1 MTLLA
6 LGINHNT
13 ASVDLREKV
22 AFSPDKLKEALQQL
36 ESHPEV
42 TSSIIVST
50 CNRTEVYCDV
60 THSGPGVMID
70 WLAKFHQLSAEEIL
84 PSLYFHEEQ
93 AAARHLMRVACGL
106 DSLILGEPQ
115 ILGQVK
121 QSYSSSQEYDAIH
134 GTLEKLFHKTF
145 TVAKRVRTETD
156 IGGNAVSVAY
166 AACTLA
172 KQIFESLSD
181 ATVLL
186 VGAGETIELV
196 SRHLV
201 EQGCNQLIV
210 ANRTKE
216 RAANLAEEFGA
227 EVIGL
232 PEIPEHLH
240 RADIVISST
249 ASPLPIVGKGMV
261 EKAIKA
267 RRHQPMLFVD
277 IAVPRDVEAEVGD
290 LNDVYLYTVDD
301 LHSIIEKNREQRK
314 VAAIQAEAIISE
326 ESAAFMSWL
335 RSLEAVDSIRQYRCF
350 ADDIKNDMLSRS
362 LQAIANGVAPEKVL
376 AELSN
381 KLTNKLI
388 HAPTR
393 AMQQA
398 AHNGE
403 PEKLSVIRE
412 TLGLD
417 SIKD

>member
-6 LGINHNT
+6 LGINHKT
-13 ASVDLREKV
+13 ASVELRERV
-22 AFSPDKLKEALQQL
+22 AFPPEKLTKALQQL
-36 ESHPEV
+36 EAHPEV
-42 TSSIIVST
+42 NSGVIVST
-50 CNRTEVYCDV
+50 CNRTELYCDV
-60 THSGPGVMID
+60 TQSGPGILID
-70 WLAKFHQLSAEEIL
+70 WLTQFHQLTAEEL
-84 PSLYFHEEQ
+84 MPSLYFHEEQ
-93 AAARHLMRVACGL
+93 AAVRHLMRVACGL
-106 DSLILGEPQ
+106 DSLVLGEPQ

-121 QSYSSSQEYDAIH
+121 QSYSDSREHDAVH
-134 GTLEKLFHKTF
+134 GMLEKLFHKSF

-156 IGGNAVSVAY
+156 IGGNAVSVAF
-166 AACTLA
+166 AACSLA

-196 SRHLV
+196 ARHLV
-201 EQGCNQLIV
+201 EQGCNKLIV

-216 RAANLAEEFGA
+216 RAAGLAAEFGA

-232 PEIPEHLH
+232 PDIPDYIH

-261 EKAIKA
+261 EKGLKA
-267 RRHQPMLFVD
+267 RRYQPMLLVD
-277 IAVPRDVEAEVGD
+277 IAVPRDIEQEVGE
-290 LNDVYLYTVDD
+290 LNDAYLYTVDD
-301 LHSIIEKNREQRK
+301 LHSIVEKNREQRK
-314 VAAIQAEAIISE
+314 VAAIQAEAIVSE

-335 RSLEAVDSIRQYRCF
+335 RSLEAVDSIRQYRCY
-350 ADDIKNDMLSRS
+350 AEDIKAELLNRS
-362 LQAIANGVAPEKVL
+362 LQAIANGSEPEKVL

-403 PEKLSVIRE
+403 PEKLAVIRE
-412 TLGLD
+412 TLGLE
-417 SIKD
+417 SVKN